1 MFKKYCS
8 ISMVILLFLL
18 LFVQAVL
25 AEEELTLKEA
35 LNIGL
40 KQNSQ
45 LKNSLLDKEKA
56 ITDLQLAKR
65 YLWPEISIQSTYT
78 RMGNPPQTP
87 LEYAFLPTGSYSY
100 EGTPLSKY
108 MLIPTEYQELS
119 ADNYNTA
126 ISIQQ
131 PIYTGGQALAGIRLA
146 EKGVELSNIQYDK
159 QVSDTFYQ
167 IIQSYYN
174 ILRAKTIVAI
184 QKSALQVVEEHK
196 RIVKVNIEAGI
207 SIKSDLLSIEIER
220 RRLSQSLQ
228 EAENNLLLA
237 RKRLASILKMEPEK
251 IKLVEPE
258 IIPIIKLSNEKIY
271 QQAFNNR
278 AEFKSLTI
286 SSEMTRINKELKST
300 IYRPAVFL
308 NGNYSWQS
316 DELSFDD
323 GSWNINL
330 TASMPLFDG
339 GKAKKEEEKYSLE
352 LEKLKESENSLQDN
366 IRLEIDSILLAI
378 EQAEQSMKLEK
389 LSIENALENLRIA
402 NKRYKMG
409 VGTNVDVINAQ
420 NNLQQSKIRM
430 TQAKYNYTLKLFE
443 LLYKTGKLTTYCKE
457 VK

>member
-1 MFKKYCS
+1 VF
-8 ISMVILLFLL
+8 LLL
-18 LFVQAVL
+18 LFVQVVL

-35 LNIGL
+35 LNIGFE
-40 KQNSQ
+40 QNSQ
-45 LKNSLLDKEKA
+45 LKNSLIDKEKA

-78 RMGNPPQTP
+78 KMGIPPKTPIKYNIIPSPNPAID
-87 LEYAFLPTGSYSY
+87 EYSL
-100 EGTPLSKY
+100 L
-108 MLIPTEYQELS
+108 PTEYQELS

-126 ISIQQ
+126 ISIRQ
-131 PIYTGGQALAGIRLA
+131 PIYTGGQALAGIKLA
-146 EKGVELSNIQYDK
+146 KKGVELSSNQYNK
-159 QVSDTFYQ
+159 QISDTFYQ

-196 RIVKVNIEAGI
+196 RIVKVNIEAGM

-237 RKRLASILKMEPEK
+237 RKRLAIILKIEPEK

-258 IIPIIKLSNEKIY
+258 ITPVIKLSKEEIY
-271 QQAFNNR
+271 QQAFSNR
-278 AEFKSLTI
+278 TEFKSLAI
-286 SSEMTRINKELKST
+286 SSEMTRINKELKSI

-339 GKAKKEEEKYSLE
+339 GKAKKEEKKFSLE
-352 LEKLKESENSLQDN
+352 LEKLEESKNSLQDN

-378 EQAEQSMKLEK
+378 EQAEKSMKLEK
-389 LSIENALENLRIA
+389 SSVENAHENLRIA
-402 NKRYKMG
+402 NKRYKIG

-430 TQAKYNYTLKLFE
+430 LQAEYNYNLKFFE
-443 LLYKTGKLTTYCKE
+443 LLYNTGKLTSYCRE
-457 VK
+457 VKEIE